1 MDASGN
7 ELIVT
12 AAAGGA
18 GTATTEPAA
27 EPGPVGAASTPAT
40 TPISTPTRGG
50 GQPDEPRWSRIST
63 TWTEH
68 AQDIVSAL
76 VAITLIAMAGAIL
89 IASIVS
95 FFHELHPKGLTL
107 AATDLLDKVL
117 LVLIVVEIV
126 HTVILSLRAHALAAQ
141 PFIVV
146 GLVAVIRK
154 ILFALGSQQKLSTP
168 TLGLYIGMVAVF
180 VASLVAIE
188 VFGGSKRNPGSPG
201 LH

>member
-1 MDASGN
+1 MDASAGN
-7 ELIVT
+7 EPIVT
-12 AAAGGA
+12 DATADA
-18 GTATTEPAA
+18 TPEPATTEPVPA
-27 EPGPVGAASTPAT
+27 PVGGRA
-40 TPISTPTRGG
+40 R
-50 GQPDEPRWSRIST
+50 DVEEPRWSRFST
-63 TWTEH
+63 KWTEH
-68 AQDIVSAL
+68 AQDAVSAV
-76 VAITLIAMAGAIL
+76 VAVTLIVMAGAIL
-89 IASIVS
+89 IASIVN

-188 VFGGSKRNPGSPG
+188 VFGANKRTPGSPG